1 MAFIGGNMSV
11 EEFPLPVPVG
21 AELLAQFRGV
31 PTSIISDNME
41 RLPGATGIL
50 PYHRSGQLIGTALTV
65 KTRHGDNL
73 AIHAALKVARRGDV
87 IVVDGGGDISQAL
100 IGEIIM
106 THAESLGVAG
116 FVIDGAIRDVAAIRA
131 SDLPCFA
138 RGVTHKGPY
147 KNGPGAI
154 NVAVS
159 IGGLVVNPG
168 DLIVGDDDGIVAVAP
183 EIAAGLIP
191 GIRTQEERE
200 RDKIAK
206 FREARLQLVK
216 G

>member
-1 MAFIGGNMSV
+1 MAI
-11 EEFPLPVPVG
+11 EEFPVPAPVDAHLVS
-21 AELLAQFRGV
+21 EFRGV
-31 PTSIISDNME
+31 ATSIISDNLE

-50 PYHRSGQLIGTALTV
+50 PYHRGGQLVGTALTV

-73 AIHAALKVARRGDV
+73 AIHSALKVARRGDV
-87 IVVDGGGDISQAL
+87 IVVDGGGDLSQAL

-116 FVIDGAIRDVAAIRA
+116 FVIDGAIRDVSAIRA

-154 NVAVS
+154 NVPVS

-168 DLIVGDDDGIVAVAP
+168 DLIVGDEDGIVAISPAVAAELLP
-183 EIAAGLIP
+183 A
-191 GIRTQEERE
+191 IRAQEERE
-200 RDKIAK
+200 RVKIAK
-206 FREARLQLVK
+206 FKEARLQLVK